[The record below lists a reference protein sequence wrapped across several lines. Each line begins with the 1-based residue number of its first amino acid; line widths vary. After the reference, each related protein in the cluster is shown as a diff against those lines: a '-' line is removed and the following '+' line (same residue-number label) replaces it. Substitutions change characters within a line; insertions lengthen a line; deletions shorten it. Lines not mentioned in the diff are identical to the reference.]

1 MEAWLR
7 KLATFP
13 NIYVIGVFDS
23 CRRDKGMGEMHT
35 TLSECKNLA
44 VVYREES
51 VLFDDT
57 EVCLCEVNMA
67 DNLFKH
73 LKAAHT
79 TNRQNQVQIRMP
91 LDLQTFNLEVEM
103 SLKGWNDPSFF
114 TDPPIEETKSPAQEE
129 VKEDSEMNYV
139 PIGLTNNDSQI
150 ISDSE
155 ISPTKSIGSK
165 MSTPIYRVLKQ
176 RHPNKAIS
184 VKAMAFMNDMVN
196 NSLHI
201 ILTEA
206 SQIR

>member
-1 MEAWLR
+1 MEESHELEAWLR

-23 CRRDKGMGEMHT
+23 CRRDKGMGGMHT
-35 TLSECKNLA
+35 TLFECKNLA

-51 VLFDDT
+51 VSFDDE
-57 EVCLCEVNMA
+57 EVCPCEVWALPNMA

-79 TNRQNQVQIRMP
+79 IDSQNQVQIRMP

-103 SLKGWNDPSFF
+103 SLKGWNGPSFF
-114 TDPPIEETKSPAQEE
+114 TDPPIEE
-129 VKEDSEMNYV
+129 
-139 PIGLTNNDSQI
+139 
-150 ISDSE
+150 
-155 ISPTKSIGSK
+155 TKSIGSK

-176 RHPNKAIS
+176 RHPNKDIS